1 MSDALDALFEGLPPT
16 LDPGDVAKLLG
27 MTKQGVYIWLREG
40 VIPGYQVRSTWFV
53 LRDELKETMR
63 AGANTKD
70 GDARRRR
77 TSKQAETDGDMSSE
91 DETAGS

>member
-40 VIPGYQVRSTWFV
+40 VIPGYQVRSTWFI
-53 LRDELKETMR
+53 LRDELKDALL
-63 AGANTKD
+63 AGANTNN
-70 GDARRRR
+70 RRRQ
-77 TSKQAETDGDMSSE
+77 SPPSGEAAGDEPSE